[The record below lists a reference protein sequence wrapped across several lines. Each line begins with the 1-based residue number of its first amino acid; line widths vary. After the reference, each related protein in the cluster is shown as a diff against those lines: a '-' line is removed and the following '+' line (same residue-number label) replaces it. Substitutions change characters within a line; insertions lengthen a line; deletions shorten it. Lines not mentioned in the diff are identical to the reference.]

1 MFEVAIKAA
10 KENAGSGPL
19 TAGRANAPFLGP
31 IRTRAR
37 SHEAIYAAETALIM
51 AEEKGSWSAV
61 RLHDVADRLLVGQA
75 AGKVPRP
82 SER

>member
-1 MFEVAIKAA
+1 MASYGPSHRIVSCFCIGGLRVVANTDTPAS
-10 KENAGSGPL
+10 NPPDL
-19 TAGRANAPFLGP
+19 RALVL
-31 IRTRAR
+31 
-37 SHEAIYAAETALIM
+37 ETALIM